1 MLNDLPTSLLN
12 LLDSSTRLHRLEGDG
27 VLGELSLETWC
38 MRESLSQPWEL
49 HVTALSLDAGLDI
62 ASMLGTHAT
71 VCTRLSDGDEVRR
84 SGIVVS
90 AAAGQADGGLAR
102 YRLVLQPWLSLLQ
115 CTRRSQVWQE
125 RSVTEIVESVFSAY
139 PAQAAWR
146 WADDVSAH
154 LAQSANAGV
163 RSYTVQYRETDF
175 AFIQRLLAEE
185 GIAYR
190 FELDDAAPLAHRLV
204 LFADSVDAKSC
215 PEDASSASSLGGRG
229 IRFHQNSPLEEQDA
243 IQALG
248 AERSMANAATAML
261 SWDYRGKRSVAVSVP
276 AAAAFAGP
284 NAPRLERYDAAGAY
298 AFADTRQAERA
309 GRLAQEAI
317 EARHKR
323 WFAHSTVR
331 TFTAGTRFELT
342 QSNLDALSLIEGS
355 QSDADRRFLV
365 TGIVHAGINNL
376 HKDASDRLA
385 SATHHEAKEATAL
398 LQPWVADA
406 ARERAA
412 KSGYGNV
419 VEAIRASVPWRPLLA
434 DETGARVNPKPIALG
449 PLPAT
454 VVGPQGASSASGAGE
469 IHTDA
474 LGRVKIQF
482 DFQRHV
488 QGEGTSA
495 ASTWVRVMQRYAGSG
510 MGLQFI
516 PRVGQ
521 EVLVDFADGD
531 IDRPVVIAALYNGRG
546 EGGVPATPGG
556 ANASADVSGFA
567 DSTDHVP
574 SAQGNLSAGNSPAWH
589 GASADAAGH
598 ANSATFS
605 GVKTREFGGA
615 GYNQLVLDDTNQ
627 RLRVQL
633 ASTLHGT
640 QLNMGHLIHQA
651 DNHRGSF
658 RGLGFEMRTD
668 AYGAVRAGRGLLIST
683 FGSDPSEPAGDNA
696 AGMALAQQTAA
707 LAETLSGAAATHET
721 VKLAGHVGSFK
732 STQSAIDPQAAPLK
746 AMHTALKGMVAA
758 ANASAAQAD
767 ASSKN
772 TAPSADKLPHSTD
785 PLVAI
790 AAKAGLGVVAGQ
802 DVHVA
807 AGETITFASGQDT
820 QWAVGGAM
828 RMHTGQ
834 ALGILAG
841 AIKPG
846 EQAAGK
852 GLSMIAARGDV
863 ELLAQADAMQIAA
876 KSDVTVQSANAHV
889 DWAAAKK
896 ISLST
901 AAGANITIEG
911 GNVTVQCP
919 GKITVKAGKKSFVG
933 AAQESFALPV
943 MPTSDMLP
951 VKFSLLFQDMP
962 GALGAVPVGQPW
974 RIVVSSVLASDAGT
988 PPEVFDSANWSET
1001 LFAGIVGA
1009 DGAIHL
1015 SEQEQHT
1022 LNQRVSMQ
1030 SGRIWFISGL
1040 TAVSMH
1046 PARWSGR
1053 DSDVNPEKIVDALN
1067 FAGDGRSLDANKR
1080 DWLIEL
1086 AKADLD
1092 VRGVGQLKPMTD
1104 S

>member
-27 VLGELSLETWC
+27 PLADLSLETWC
-38 MRESLSQPWEL
+38 MRESLSEPWEL
-49 HVTALSLDAGLDI
+49 HLTALSLDAGLDL
-62 ASMLGTHAT
+62 ASMLGTNAT
-71 VCTRLSDGDEVRR
+71 VCTRLSDGEEVRR
-84 SGIVVS
+84 SGVVVS
-90 AAAGQADGGLAR
+90 AAAAQADGGLAR

-125 RSVTEIVESVFSAY
+125 RSVVDIVESVFSNY
-139 PAQAAWR
+139 RTQAAWR
-146 WADDVSAH
+146 WADDVATH
-154 LAQSANAGV
+154 LAGSANAGV

-190 FELDDAAPLAHRLV
+190 FESDDAAPLAHRLV
-204 LFADSVDAKSC
+204 LFTDSVDARSC

-248 AERSMANAATAML
+248 AERSMASAATSML
-261 SWDYRGKRSVAVSVP
+261 SWDYRGKRAVASSVP
-276 AAAAFAGP
+276 TASNFAGP
-284 NAPRLERYDAAGAY
+284 NAPRLERYDVAGAY
-298 AFADTRQAERA
+298 AFADTQQAERA
-309 GRLAQEAI
+309 ARLAQEAI

-331 TFTAGTRFELT
+331 TFTAGTHFQLT

-355 QSDADRRFLV
+355 QSALDRRFLITSV
-365 TGIVHAGINNL
+365 IHAGLNNL
-376 HKDASDRLA
+376 PKDPGDRLA
-385 SATHHEAKEATAL
+385 SATHHDAKEAAAL
-398 LQPWVADA
+398 LQPWVSDA

-434 DETGARVNPKPIALG
+434 DETGARINPKPTAPG
-449 PLPAT
+449 PLLAT
-454 VVGPQGASSASGAGE
+454 VVGPQGAASGSGGDE

-474 LGRVKIQF
+474 LGRVKVQF

-488 QGEGTSA
+488 QGENTGN

-510 MGLQFI
+510 MGMQFI
-516 PRVGQ
+516 PRIGQ

-531 IDRPVVIAALYNGRG
+531 IDRPLVVAALYNGRG

-556 ANASADVSGFA
+556 ADASADTSAFT
-567 DSTDHVP
+567 DSSDHVP

-598 ANSATFS
+598 ANSAALS
-605 GVKTREFGGA
+605 GIKTREFGGA
-615 GYNQLVLDDTNQ
+615 GYNQLVFDDTNQ

-683 FGSDPSEPAGDNA
+683 FGNDASGPAGDNA

-721 VKLAGHVGSFK
+721 VQLAGHVGSFK
-732 STQSAIDPQAAPLK
+732 SAQSAIDPQAAPLK

-758 ANASAAQAD
+758 AGDGAAAAD
-767 ASSKN
+767 ASTKS
-772 TAPSADKLPHSTD
+772 TATDADKLPHTTD
-785 PLVAI
+785 PVLAI

-807 AGETITFASGQDT
+807 AGEVITFASGQDT

-828 RMHTGQ
+828 RLHAGQ
-834 ALGILAG
+834 AIGVLAG

-846 EQAAGK
+846 DQAAGK
-852 GLSMIAARGDV
+852 GLTMIAARGDV
-863 ELLAQADAMQIAA
+863 EVQAQSDAMQVAA
-876 KSDVTVQSANAHV
+876 KNDVTVQSANAHV

-901 AAGANITIEG
+901 AGGANITIEG

-933 AAQESFALPV
+933 AVQESYPLPV
-943 MPTSDMLP
+943 MPYAPIEDVPLNFKL
-951 VKFSLLFQDMP
+951 VLKDVP
-962 GALGAVPVGQPW
+962 GPNGVAVPCADW
-974 RIVVSSVLASDAGT
+974 RIVQANDSTAALFSENLILRGQSDEGGLLVLT
-988 PPEVFDSANWSET
+988 
-1001 LFAGIVGA
+1001 
-1009 DGAIHL
+1009 
-1015 SEQEQHT
+1015 
-1022 LNQRVSMQ
+1022 
-1030 SGRIWFISGL
+1030 
-1040 TAVSMH
+1040 
-1046 PARWSGR
+1046 
-1053 DSDVNPEKIVDALN
+1053 DSDQLHLQRAWNVSPGRLWIVSEGHAHQLIVSKDSGTWTEAQALQRALDALGY
-1067 FAGDGRSLDANKR
+1067 ADSLYLADDRPVEAFHAALARTETGQANG
-1080 DWLIEL
+1080 LSM
-1086 AKADLD
+1086 LD
-1092 VRGVGQLKPMTD
+1092 KITRGE
-1104 S
+1104 